1 MASSSASG
9 SSGRIATEKKGEER
23 SDHDQTKKSRLH
35 CEGEERRGGK
45 TPSQF
50 QSGGTSYK
58 APETWIADEMG
69 LTRRC
74 NAVPRVAVFL
84 ADSSPAAAALVR
96 AF

>member
-1 MASSSASG
+1 MRREATTTKQKNHAF
-9 SSGRIATEKKGEER
+9 IAK
-23 SDHDQTKKSRLH
+23 
-35 CEGEERRGGK
+35 ERRGEGARRQ
-45 TPSQF
+45 SQF

-69 LTRRC
+69 LTRRR